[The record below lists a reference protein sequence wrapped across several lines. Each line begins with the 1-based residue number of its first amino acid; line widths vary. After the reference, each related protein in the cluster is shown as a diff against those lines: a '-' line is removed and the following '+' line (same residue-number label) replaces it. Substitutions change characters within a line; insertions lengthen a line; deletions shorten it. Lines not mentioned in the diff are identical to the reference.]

1 MHRTTYYRRFN
12 KAVAAQER
20 WIALERDYMRRKYPA
35 ASANENVA
43 ER

>member
-20 WIALERDYMRRKYPA
+20 FALSRNYLRRHH
-35 ASANENVA
+35 SGVLHDENVA